1 MCSFRVSGGA
11 SHAGH
16 PQSDW
21 RSFGHG
27 TLWALERIWR
37 ASKRGG
43 HLLQGKLSLVWG
55 KTLVI
60 IIFFVE
66 IFWTKLSSLEGE
78 ILEQEVPWSLGNIA
92 GSQDIDKFE
101 MVVQAFEYE
110 KDHLQPRE
118 KAGQPWI
125 FANCSSHWWY
135 CDALVDWGATIGL
148 VQFKRF
154 NTKEYKR
161 PFEAF
166 EMLLVSGGQ
175 FRSLEQFGA
184 VGSRIQLTDGM
195 RRTLATFLRGLPGF
209 VDIFANF
216 VMNKLILQFV

>member
-1 MCSFRVSGGA
+1 M
-11 SHAGH
+11 
-16 PQSDW
+16 
-21 RSFGHG
+21 SFGKNMKSFEQWRPSTARQG
-27 TLWALERIWR
+27 FSVWAK
-37 ASKRGG
+37 A
-43 HLLQGKLSLVWG
+43 
-55 KTLVI
+55 LVI
-60 IIFFVE
+60 ISFFFVE
-66 IFWTKLSSLEGE
+66 IFWTKLSS
-78 ILEQEVPWSLGNIA
+78 WSLGNIA

-118 KAGQPWI
+118 KAGQPYF
-125 FANCSSHWWY
+125 FANFSSHWWY

-161 PFEAF
+161 PFEPF

-184 VGSRIQLTDGM
+184 VGSRIQLTDSM

-216 VMNKLILQFV
+216 VISKYK